1 LFKADKKLYFRGSFA
16 NMKTFLSVIH
26 FILCIMVMVVVLL
39 QRRKQGGF
47 GGVFG
52 GGTQA
57 DSGQWQR
64 FTGLTKVTII
74 LFVLLMLTS
83 VFLTFVMV

>member
-1 LFKADKKLYFRGSFA
+1 
-16 NMKTFLSVIH
+16 MKTFMSVLH
-26 FILCIMVMVVVLL
+26 FILCVMVMVVVLL
-39 QRRKQGGF
+39 QHRKQGGF

-64 FTGLTKVTII
+64 FTGLTKLTIV
-74 LFVLLMLTS
+74 LFALFMLTS
-83 VFLTFVMV
+83 ILLAFIV

>member
-1 LFKADKKLYFRGSFA
+1 
-16 NMKTFLSVIH
+16 MKTFLSLIH
-26 FILCIMVMVVVLL
+26 FVLCIMVMVIVLL

-47 GGVFG
+47 GGAFG

-64 FTGLTKVTII
+64 FTGLTKLTIV
-74 LFVLLMLTS
+74 LFALFMLTS
-83 VFLTFVMV
+83 VFLTFILA

>member
-1 LFKADKKLYFRGSFA
+1 MR
-16 NMKTFLSVIH
+16 TFLYVVH
-26 FILCIMVMVVVLL
+26 FVLCIVVMVVVLL

-57 DSGQWQR
+57 ESGQWQR
-64 FTGLTKVTII
+64 FTGLTKLTIV
-74 LFVLLMLTS
+74 LFALFMLTS
-83 VFLTFVMV
+83 IFLAFVIA

>member
-1 LFKADKKLYFRGSFA
+1 
-16 NMKTFLSVIH
+16 MKIFLSLVHVVLSVMLVVI
-26 FILCIMVMVVVLL
+26 VLL

-57 DSGQWQR
+57 ETGQWQR
-64 FTGLTKVTII
+64 FTGLTKLTVVMAS
-74 LFVLLMLTS
+74 LFMLNSLLLA
-83 VFLTFVMV
+83 LL